1 MQKMETI
8 GVSTERFRMGAR
20 DKLRKTKIIE
30 RRKLLLF
37 LLYKGI

>member
-1 MQKMETI
+1 METI
-8 GVSTERFRMGAR
+8 GVSIEGFLMGAR

-30 RRKLLLF
+30 RKSCLILF